1 MRATG
6 KLAYVSG
13 PSTEPVSLDDVKAAL
28 KIETTTE
35 DDLLTGYV
43 TAARAAV
50 SDMTGR
56 AFTLETWSMT
66 LDDWPCSRRDEWWD
80 GVREG
85 AISSLR
91 DESLT
96 IAKAPFAAISSVKLL
111 DEDDV
116 ETTWASTNY
125 YTTRRAGFGV
135 LHPKRGIVWPT
146 VLRDHGGIVI
156 TFQAGYGAN
165 AVDVPGPLRH
175 AIKLL
180 AAHWFENRTPLSE
193 CAQGVPMSLGIDA
206 IVASY
211 VVRHS

>member
-6 KLAYVSG
+6 HMALVAG
-13 PSTEPVSLDDVKAAL
+13 PTTEPVSLDDVKAAL

-43 TAARAAV
+43 TAAREAV

-56 AFTLETWSMT
+56 ALTLETWSLT
-66 LDDWPCSRRDEWWD
+66 LDGWPCSRRDDWWD

-85 AISSLR
+85 AISSLS
-91 DESLT
+91 DERLL
-96 IAKAPFAAISSVKLL
+96 IGKAPFAAVSSVKLL
-111 DEDDV
+111 DEDGV

-125 YTTRRAGFGV
+125 YTTRHSGFGV

-156 TFQAGYGAN
+156 AFQAGYGAN

-180 AAHWFENRTPLSE
+180 AGHWFENRTPLSE
-193 CAQGVPMSLGIDA
+193 CAQGSPMQLGVDA
-206 IVASY
+206 ILAPY
-211 VVRHS
+211 IVRH